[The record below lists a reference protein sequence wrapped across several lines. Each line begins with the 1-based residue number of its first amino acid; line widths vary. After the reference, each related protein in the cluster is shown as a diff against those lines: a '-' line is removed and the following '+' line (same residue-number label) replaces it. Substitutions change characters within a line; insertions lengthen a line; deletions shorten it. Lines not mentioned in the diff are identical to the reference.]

1 MLSWW
6 KTHHF
11 TLLNSL
17 RYCKLVSKK
26 TCANQLLPRNFGCF
40 FRDRRCVLPG
50 VALVRVELL
59 LNSRLPELTRVCRE
73 LRIARFTNSPRRD
86 VADSFQYPKTALC
99 HDSSLP
105 HPHKLRHYHN
115 PRGDGRP
122 RLSSFVG
129 KPNIFPVQTSLRRFP
144 PLCQSSIIML
154 RKFLLMFVMLCLS
167 WRECAAA
174 PKPHVIGF
182 GKWIFAKWPN
192 ATGQKLLDLKVRPLF
207 VDTRLKE
214 YTTGTPHELTDRLF
228 VVRRAFRVND
238 ALPTENA
245 NAMRWQWQRG
255 GWLLVDR
262 LTGHVS
268 QLNLPEFDPFY
279 STASWYRDYI
289 AYCGVSEDGKKLY
302 AIVAQVGR
310 RKPILK
316 KDAGVPAGADDPDSE
331 CPPPVW
337 ERTPMRVTFQPD
349 DDQKLVFSI
358 RGRVVDVVN
367 DTEETEE

>member
-1 MLSWW
+1 ML
-6 KTHHF
+6 
-11 TLLNSL
+11 
-17 RYCKLVSKK
+17 
-26 TCANQLLPRNFGCF
+26 
-40 FRDRRCVLPG
+40 
-50 VALVRVELL
+50 
-59 LNSRLPELTRVCRE
+59 LTRFKIRR
-73 LRIARFTNSPRRD
+73 LRFAMTTVSHTHGNCASSTTH
-86 VADSFQYPKTALC
+86 VGTAAPGC
-99 HDSSLP
+99 PAEQSSASC
-105 HPHKLRHYHN
+105 
-115 PRGDGRP
+115 GDGRSRP
-122 RLSSFVG
+122 SKPPD
-129 KPNIFPVQTSLRRFP
+129 KPNIFAVHTSLRRLP
-144 PLCQSSIIML
+144 PTCQSSLML
-154 RKFLLMFVMLCLS
+154 RKLLLMFVVLCLAWS
-167 WRECAAA
+167 ECAAV
-174 PKPHVIGF
+174 PKPHVITF
-182 GKWIFAKWPN
+182 GKWISAKWPN

-245 NAMRWQWQRG
+245 NATRWQWQRG

-262 LTGHVS
+262 VTGRVS

-302 AIVAQVGR
+302 AVVAQVGR

-316 KDAGVPAGADDPDSE
+316 KDAGEPAGTDDPDSE

-349 DDQKLVFSI
+349 DDQKLVFNI

-367 DTEETEE
+367 DAEEPEE